1 MRLDKY
7 LCDALGATRKQAT
20 KIIKSGE
27 VTVDGE
33 VQKSGAFKVPE
44 GGVVEWEGREV
55 GAPTSLHHAVQTC
68 GLCVFT

>member
-27 VTVDGE
+27 VLVDGE
-33 VQKSGAFKVPE
+33 VQKSGSFKV
-44 GGVVEWEGREV
+44 
-55 GAPTSLHHAVQTC
+55 
-68 GLCVFT
+68 

>member
-27 VTVDGE
+27 VLVDGE
-33 VQKSGAFKVPE
+33 VQKVVHSKCQKVVLWNGMAE
-44 GGVVEWEGREV
+44 K
-55 GAPTSLHHAVQTC
+55 
-68 GLCVFT
+68 